1 MMDTCGLLRAMFRP
15 KDLTRLGRAI
25 VELAEDYQAELVV
38 PTFALVE
45 MELQIRRDK
54 RIRQSFAEFL
64 AAIVER
70 DYMRIEPLGTEQV
83 ALLPIL
89 LALPELRDR
98 IIVAHAI
105 TNDAPLMTSDHVIR
119 ESGLVETV
127 W

>member
-1 MMDTCGLLRAMFRP
+1 MDTCGLLRAMFRP